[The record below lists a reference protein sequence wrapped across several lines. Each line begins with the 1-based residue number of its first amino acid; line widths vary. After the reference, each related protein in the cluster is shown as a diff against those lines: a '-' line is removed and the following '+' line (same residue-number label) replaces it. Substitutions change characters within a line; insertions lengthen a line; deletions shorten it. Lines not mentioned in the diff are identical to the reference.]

1 MQYKLEIFAP
11 ESEVIKIRDLLIE
24 VGAGVVG
31 EYDAVISVVN
41 ISGFW
46 RPNGL
51 SNPVTGDKNKI
62 NFGHE
67 VRIDVRCE
75 KDKVAM
81 ALDAIRK
88 AHPYEEPVI
97 NVIALANHEF
107 EI

>member
-11 ESEVIKIRDLLIE
+11 ESEVIKIRDVLIE

-67 VRIDVRCE
+67 VRIDVRCDKE
-75 KDKVAM
+75 KVA
-81 ALDAIRK
+81 ATLKAIRQI
-88 AHPYEEPVI
+88 HPYEEPVI

>member
-1 MQYKLEIFAP
+1 MQYKLEIFTP
-11 ESEVIKIRDLLIE
+11 ESDIISIRDVLIE

-31 EYDAVISVVN
+31 EYDAVISIVN

-46 RPNGL
+46 RPNED

-62 NFGHE
+62 NFGQE

-75 KDKVAM
+75 KDKVGA
-81 ALDAIRK
+81 ALVAIRK
-88 AHPYEEPVI
+88 VHPYEEPVI
-97 NVIALANHEF
+97 NIIPLANHEF